1 MMNII
6 QKKGMEDFIKLMS
19 VNLETDRRTGMVI
32 MKKMVN
38 NMN

>member
-6 QKKGMEDFIKLMS
+6 SKKGMEDFIKLMS

-32 MKKMVN
+32 MNMMVN